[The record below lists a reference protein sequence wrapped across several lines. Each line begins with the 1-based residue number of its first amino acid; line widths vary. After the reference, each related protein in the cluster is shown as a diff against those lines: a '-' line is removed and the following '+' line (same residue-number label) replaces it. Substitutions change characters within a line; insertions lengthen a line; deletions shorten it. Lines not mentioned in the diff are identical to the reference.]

1 MISLVR
7 STCVLPKIARS
18 LDLRTDN
25 PILRGPRRSLP
36 VHTVHS
42 VKHMDGIL
50 RGQMKSPH
58 PNRMRGLSVCDR

>member
-1 MISLVR
+1 MMISLVR
-7 STCVLPKIARS
+7 STCALPKIARS

-25 PILRGPRRSLP
+25 STFLGPRRSLP

-58 PNRMRGLSVCDR
+58 PESDAGTISL